1 MLVRVPDFDEVAD
14 ELYGLPPDEF
24 TAARTRYEKEAKA
37 AGNREEAAHIR
48 ALAKPS
54 VTAWLA
60 NQLAREHR
68 AELEPLLELGAGLR
82 DATRNLAGDQLRE
95 LSRQQS
101 KLVYALVQQARQLA
115 RNAGRSV
122 SEDVA
127 RGLDET
133 LRAALADEEAGSLLL
148 AGRLTDALQTS
159 GFESAF
165 GGSNGTGDAKVIPI
179 TSHKDS
185 GGRRGASEDERL
197 RAEQRLVD
205 AQRALADAT
214 ASLESAQAEATEVE
228 AAAVAAQQRVEKLR
242 QQLDELR
249 QQLDEGRQ
257 RLDDASNA
265 ASDSERRRR
274 DQAAV
279 VQRAERAVQAAQRKA
294 ADAQDDRDRLAG
306 RS

>member
-165 GGSNGTGDAKVIPI
+165 GGANGTGDAKVIPI

-249 QQLDEGRQ
+249 Q

>member
-242 QQLDELR
+242 QQLDE
-249 QQLDEGRQ
+249 GRQ